1 MGSDAVMLL
10 DTHVLVWLDEGSD
23 KLGKQARHAI
33 ETAFETDSLAV
44 CAISFWELA
53 MLQQRGRIA
62 LPPIRAWREELL
74 DMGLREIAVDGE
86 IGLAAAELQDFHP
99 DPADRLIVAAAMAHD
114 AVLVSA
120 DARILEWRGGLARVD
135 AKS

>member
-1 MGSDAVMLL
+1 MMLL
-10 DTHVLVWLDEGSD
+10 DTHVLVWLDAGSD
-23 KLGKQARHAI
+23 KLGKRARRAI
-33 ETAFETDSLAV
+33 ESAFEADELAV

-53 MLQQRGRIA
+53 MLQQRGRIV
-62 LPPIRAWREELL
+62 LPPLRAWREELL

-86 IGLAAAELQDFHP
+86 IGLEAAELQGFHP
-99 DPADRLIVAAAMAHD
+99 DPADRLIVAAAMRRH

-120 DARILEWRGGLARVD
+120 DARILEWQASLERVD

>member
-1 MGSDAVMLL
+1 MGSDTVILL

-33 ETAFETDSLAV
+33 ERAFEDDALAA

-53 MLQQRGRIA
+53 MLQQRGRIE
-62 LPPIRAWREELL
+62 LPPLGPWREELL
-74 DMGLREIAVDGE
+74 DMGLCEIAVDGK
-86 IGLAAAELQDFHP
+86 IGLAAAGLQGFHS
-99 DPADRLIVAAAMAHD
+99 DPADRLIVATAMARD
-114 AVLVSA
+114 ATLVTA
-120 DARILEWRGGLARVD
+120 DTRILDWQADLARVD

>member
-1 MGSDAVMLL
+1 
-10 DTHVLVWLDEGSD
+10 
-23 KLGKQARHAI
+23 
-33 ETAFETDSLAV
+33 
-44 CAISFWELA
+44 

-62 LPPIRAWREELL
+62 LPPIRTWREELL

-99 DPADRLIVAAAMAHD
+99 DPADRLIVAAAIAYD
-114 AVLVSA
+114 AVLISA
-120 DARILEWRGGLARVD
+120 DARILEWQGNLARVD

>member
-62 LPPIRAWREELL
+62 LPPLRTWREELL
-74 DMGLREIAVDGE
+74 DMGLREIAVDGA
-86 IGLAAAELQDFHP
+86 IGLAAADLQGFHA
-99 DPADRLIVAAAMAHD
+99 DPADRLIVAAAMAND
-114 AVLVSA
+114 AALVTA
-120 DARILEWRGGLARVD
+120 DTRILEWQAGLARVD
-135 AKS
+135 ARG

>member
-1 MGSDAVMLL
+1 MLL
-10 DTHVLVWLDEGSD
+10 DTHVLVWLDAGSD

-33 ETAFETDSLAV
+33 ETAFEAGSLAV
-44 CAISFWELA
+44 SAISFWELA

-62 LPPIRAWREELL
+62 LPPIRTWREELL

-99 DPADRLIVAAAMAHD
+99 DPADRLIVATAISQD

-120 DARILEWRGGLARVD
+120 DARILEWRGALARVD
-135 AKS
+135 ARS

>member
-1 MGSDAVMLL
+1 MLL
-10 DTHVLVWLDEGSD
+10 DTHVFVWLDAGSD

-33 ETAFETDSLAV
+33 EAAFEAGSLAV
-44 CAISFWELA
+44 SAISFWELA

-62 LPPIRAWREELL
+62 LPPIRTWREELL
-74 DMGLREIAVDGE
+74 DMGLREIAVDGA

-99 DPADRLIVAAAMAHD
+99 DPADRLIVATAISQD

-120 DARILEWRGGLARVD
+120 DARILEWRGTLARVD
-135 AKS
+135 ARS

>member
-1 MGSDAVMLL
+1 MLL

-23 KLGKQARHAI
+23 KLGKHARRAI
-33 ETAFETDSLAV
+33 EQAFEADGLAV

-62 LPPIRAWREELL
+62 LPPIRTWRGELL

-86 IGLAAAELQDFHP
+86 IGLAAAELQGFHP

-114 AVLVSA
+114 AALASA
-120 DARILEWRGGLARVD
+120 DTRILEWQAGLARVD
-135 AKS
+135 ARR

>member
-1 MGSDAVMLL
+1 MLL
-10 DTHVLVWLDEGSD
+10 DTHVFVWLDAGSD
-23 KLGKQARHAI
+23 KLGKQARQAI
-33 ETAFETDSLAV
+33 EAAFEAGSLAV
-44 CAISFWELA
+44 SAISFWELA

-62 LPPIRAWREELL
+62 LPPIRTWREELL

-99 DPADRLIVAAAMAHD
+99 DPADRLIVATAISQD

-120 DARILEWRGGLARVD
+120 DARILEWRGTLARVD
-135 AKS
+135 ARS

>member
-1 MGSDAVMLL
+1 MLL

-33 ETAFETDSLAV
+33 EAAFEADSLAV

-62 LPPIRAWREELL
+62 LPPIRAWRGELL
-74 DMGLREIAVDGE
+74 DMGLREITVDGE
-86 IGLAAAELQDFHP
+86 IGLAAAELQEFHP
-99 DPADRLIVAAAMAHD
+99 DPADRLIVAAARAHD

-120 DARILEWRGGLARVD
+120 DARILEWRGTLARVD
-135 AKS
+135 ARS

>member
-1 MGSDAVMLL
+1 MGSDAVILL
-10 DTHVLVWLDEGSD
+10 DTHALVWLDEGSD
-23 KLGKQARHAI
+23 KLGKLARQAI
-33 ETAFETDSLAV
+33 EVAFEADSLAV
-44 CAISFWELA
+44 CAISFWELT

-62 LPPIRAWREELL
+62 LPPIRTWREELL

-99 DPADRLIVAAAMAHD
+99 DPADRLIVAAAIAYD
-114 AVLVSA
+114 AVLISA
-120 DARILEWRGGLARVD
+120 DARILEWQGNLARVD

>member
-33 ETAFETDSLAV
+33 ERAFEEDALAV

-53 MLQQRGRIA
+53 MLQQRGRIE
-62 LPPIRAWREELL
+62 LPPLGPWHEELL
-74 DMGLREIAVDGE
+74 GMGLREVAVDGK
-86 IGLAAAELQDFHP
+86 IGLAAAGLQGFHS
-99 DPADRLIVAAAMAHD
+99 DPADRLIAATAITRD
-114 AVLVSA
+114 ATLVTA
-120 DARILEWRGGLARVD
+120 DARILDWHAGLVRID
-135 AKS
+135 ANR

>member
-1 MGSDAVMLL
+1 MMLL
-10 DTHVLVWLDEGSD
+10 DTHVLVWLDAGSD
-23 KLGKQARHAI
+23 ELGKQARRAI
-33 ETAFETDSLAV
+33 EAAFEANALAV

-62 LPPIRAWREELL
+62 LPPLRTWRQELL

-86 IGLAAAELQDFHP
+86 IELAAAALPDFHP
-99 DPADRLIVAAAMAHD
+99 DPADRLIVATALRHNAA
-114 AVLVSA
+114 LVSA
-120 DARILEWRGGLARVD
+120 DARMLEWRSSLERVD

>member
-1 MGSDAVMLL
+1 MLL
-10 DTHVLVWLDEGSD
+10 DTHVFVWLDAGSD

-33 ETAFETDSLAV
+33 EAAFEAGSLAV
-44 CAISFWELA
+44 SAISFWELA

-62 LPPIRAWREELL
+62 LPPIRTWREELL

-99 DPADRLIVAAAMAHD
+99 DPADRLIVATAISQD

-120 DARILEWRGGLARVD
+120 DARILEWRGTLARVD
-135 AKS
+135 ARS

>member
-1 MGSDAVMLL
+1 MLL
-10 DTHVLVWLDEGSD
+10 DTHVFVWLDAGSD

-33 ETAFETDSLAV
+33 EAAFEAGSLAV
-44 CAISFWELA
+44 SAISFWELA

-62 LPPIRAWREELL
+62 LPPIRTWREELL

-99 DPADRLIVAAAMAHD
+99 DPADRLIVAPPFPD
-114 AVLVSA
+114 FGC
-120 DARILEWRGGLARVD
+120 RARVC
-135 AKS
+135 